1 MTSSSTRL
9 LHQLR
14 AQEHADLVRC
24 YGEWE
29 RIGQCSPELW
39 RRVCRHHRILRLL
52 GEILRD
58 AQTEESEQIPN
69 VHRGQADDR
78 LF

>member
-1 MTSSSTRL
+1 MTPSSTRL
-9 LHQLR
+9 LHQLY

-29 RIGQCSPELW
+29 RTGQCSPELW

-52 GEILRD
+52 GEILRN
-58 AQTEESEQIPN
+58 AQTEEPKQIPN
-69 VHRGQADDR
+69 ARDGQTDNR
-78 LF
+78 PF